1 MPKVDRTGVF
11 SSLQGLLPPQVD
23 GWVEPWRL
31 LHSEHGEETKT
42 FISSGRYDELVH
54 RL

>member
-11 SSLQGLLPPQVD
+11 SSLQVLLPSQVD

-31 LHSEHGEETKT
+31 VYSEHGEEKKT
-42 FISSGRYDELVH
+42 FISSGTLVR